1 MYSVPINGPDPIY
14 DDTFSKYPSTLTV
27 EELESVVKLERL
39 DLYNQM
45 KPCGAKALRKQLI
58 NLEIENVP
66 SVSTIGKILKKQ
78 DLITGYTR
86 NNPGD

>member
-14 DDTFSKYPSTLTV
+14 DDTFSKYPSTLTIK
-27 EELESVVKLERL
+27 ELESVVKSERL
-39 DLYNQM
+39 DLYNHL
-45 KPCGAKALRKQLI
+45 KPCGAKALRKHLV

-66 SVSTIGKILKKQ
+66 SVSTIGKILNKL
-78 DLITGYTR
+78 DLINGYTR